1 MGVEATAWQSRVAAE
16 AARLE
21 GVAAADLWRASV
33 EAFGFGHVYEKARSR
48 RRLAEALLATG
59 DRAAAAEEAKAAH
72 EVAVRLGAVPLRT
85 AVEALIRRSRL
96 DVAVP
101 GVRAADV
108 SAVLTPRE
116 AEVLSLLAQGRT
128 NRQIGAELYISEKTA
143 SVHVSNILAK
153 LGANGRTEAVA
164 IAAQRGLLP

>member
-1 MGVEATAWQSRVAAE
+1 V
-16 AARLE
+16 
-21 GVAAADLWRASV
+21 
-33 EAFGFGHVYEKARSR
+33 
-48 RRLAEALLATG
+48 LLATG
-59 DRAAAAEEAKAAH
+59 DRAAAAEEATKAH

-85 AVEALIRRSRL
+85 AVEGLVRRGRL

-101 GVRAADV
+101 GVRTAEV

-116 AEVLSLLAQGRT
+116 AEVLALLAQGRT
-128 NRQIGAELYISEKTA
+128 NRQVGAELFISEKTA

-164 IAAQRGLLP
+164 IAAQRGLLPTA